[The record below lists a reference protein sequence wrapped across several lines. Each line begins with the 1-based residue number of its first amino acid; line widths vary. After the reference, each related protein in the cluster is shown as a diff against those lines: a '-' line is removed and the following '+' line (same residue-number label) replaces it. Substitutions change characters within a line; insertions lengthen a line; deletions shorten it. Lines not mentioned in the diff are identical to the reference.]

1 MTKILTNALL
11 FQQIPSAP
19 HPIPANVGHTYITYQ
34 PLMPHE
40 WLYPHHR
47 RYHRY
52 YDEGRGLNRTSVNW
66 YKSMGY
72 RGRNVAGLGP
82 LMSDEQ
88 PSAWSTY
95 VTVADADATFQA
107 ALAAGATG
115 IVPPMDVLD
124 VGRMAIFL
132 DPTGAAISVWQ
143 PRSHIGAELVNE
155 PVSLCWNELA
165 TRDPAASAAF
175 YSHLFE
181 WDLRTDTFPTPDGGE
196 MTYTEIK
203 LGEDSVAGMMEMDE
217 SFPAEVPSH
226 WAAYFAVEDADA
238 IVERA
243 VELGGTV
250 IAPAMDIPPGRM
262 AVIADPFGAVFQI
275 MALNEED

>member
-1 MTKILTNALL
+1 MA
-11 FQQIPSAP
+11 
-19 HPIPANVGHTYITYQ
+19 V
-34 PLMPHE
+34 
-40 WLYPHHR
+40 
-47 RYHRY
+47 
-52 YDEGRGLNRTSVNW
+52 RTSYTPGTPSWVDLGTPDLEGATAFYTALFGW
-66 YKSMGY
+66 EAHVAPEEEAGGY
-72 RGRNVAGLGP
+72 TMFTSGGRNVAGLGP